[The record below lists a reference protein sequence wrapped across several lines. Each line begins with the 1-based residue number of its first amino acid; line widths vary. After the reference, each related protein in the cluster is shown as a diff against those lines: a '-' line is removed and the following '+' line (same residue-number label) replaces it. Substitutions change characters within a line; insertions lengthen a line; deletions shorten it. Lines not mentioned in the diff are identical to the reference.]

1 VSRTRTG
8 STGATGP
15 PPPPNNGTFLDTGF
29 EVLDADD
36 VTSPLTW
43 CRENVWGSDGHKH
56 HRCELQLHGFV
67 DRFDTLHQRVQEVYG
82 PDLVSA
88 WVSLFVGANIAEII
102 IAHYLNGDWMA
113 IAAINS

>member
-1 VSRTRTG
+1 
-8 STGATGP
+8 
-15 PPPPNNGTFLDTGF
+15 
-29 EVLDADD
+29 
-36 VTSPLTW
+36 
-43 CRENVWGSDGHKH
+43 
-56 HRCELQLHGFV
+56 
-67 DRFDTLHQRVQEVYG
+67 LHQRVQEVYG